1 LKQGV
6 WCKRARKAEKF
17 VISERFFSFFANH
30 KAEKCAKNILQRITR
45 RLLVMDGSDSLLEP
59 LRLLEIAAEWF
70 RVAYRMQKE
79 PSENPHLYRQLPGDE
94 EATERVGR
102 DG

>member
-1 LKQGV
+1 
-6 WCKRARKAEKF
+6 
-17 VISERFFSFFANH
+17 
-30 KAEKCAKNILQRITR
+30 
-45 RLLVMDGSDSLLEP
+45 MDGSDSLLEP